1 MRDWKMVAPVGISLV
16 LVLSV
21 SSCADRKDGDGPFT
35 VAEVCDGAFSG
46 DSAKAIES
54 LTPSGKYRSYAS
66 GGLDRVTKDLKRKY
80 GEDGKSAPSLF
91 CGISG
96 VERGDIGAKINFN
109 IYDPEYTDG
118 DRTWYDRDVYAMGIY
133 SVAGPRDASL
143 YFECASPHIDGSV
156 KEPAPIVGR
165 LDQQRSLLE
174 KDTRT
179 LRDINMSI
187 LHAATLAVAKKLEC
201 ENDGG
206 LPAKVDLQVRHPAE
220 SDQDQDR

>member
-1 MRDWKMVAPVGISLV
+1 MRGWEMVAPVGISLV

-54 LTPSGKYRSYAS
+54 LAPSGKFRSYAS
-66 GGLDRVTKDLKRKY
+66 GGLDRVVKDLKNKY
-80 GEDGKSAPSLF
+80 GEDERSGPSLF

-96 VERGDIGAKINFN
+96 VERGEIGAKV
-109 IYDPEYTDG
+109 EYNTYTLSESS
-118 DRTWYDRDVYAMGIY
+118 DRTWYDSNVYAMGAY
-133 SVAGPRDASL
+133 SMASARDASL
-143 YFECASPHIDGSV
+143 YFECVSPQIDGSAE
-156 KEPAPIVGR
+156 EPARIIGR
-165 LDQQRSLLE
+165 FGERRNPLKE
-174 KDTRT
+174 NKPG
-179 LRDINMSI
+179 LRDANMTI

-201 ENDGG
+201 EKDGG